1 MCQSITEGVNMSEMH
16 IHINCY
22 HFTLAQVVVDDDN
35 SKEWTMYDAGPKT
48 VKCPL
53 ICFPPASGTGDVFFK
68 QILGLTSA
76 GYRVIAVSYSPRPK
90 PSFWS
95 QSELLWNDLPFST
108 GATYSDFV
116 CLQVTAQNSLFLC
129 PLLLTLPVVSG
140 LPQVNL
146 CVHVCVLAGGWG
158 GGDV

>member
-1 MCQSITEGVNMSEMH
+1 MYIYSSFGLTYICISLL
-16 IHINCY
+16 
-22 HFTLAQVVVDDDN
+22 HFTLDQVVVDDDN

-76 GYRVIAVSYSPRPK
+76 GYRVIAVSYSPQPK
-90 PSFWS
+90 SSFWS
-95 QSELLWNDLPFST
+95 QSELLWNNLPFSP
-108 GATYSDFV
+108 GATCSDFV
-116 CLQVTAQNSLFLC
+116 FLQVTAQNSLFLC
-129 PLLLTLPVVSG
+129 PLLLTLPAVSG

-146 CVHVCVLAGGWG
+146 CVCVCVCVCIGRMGG
-158 GGDV
+158 